1 MSSPQYPY
9 PPQPPQ
15 GYPPPPQSSN
25 LKTALAGGALVASL
39 AANVFLIFQVND
51 IRKEAAHTNE
61 VVQNEID
68 TLKENSTV
76 MTAAQKKHL
85 EELRDDLDSSKK
97 QLSQQAN
104 AAASQAKREALS
116 AVDESSKKSE
126 AEIQQTRQQVAQTNS
141 ALGEVKQKADSAN
154 ARISDVNTDV
164 AGVKTDLAGTKS
176 ELDKTKSELKKVSG
190 DLGITSGYVATNG
203 KEIEDLRRRGERNIV
218 EFSLKKQKNM
228 QKVGD
233 ISLRLDK
240 SDLKKNR
247 FTMIVLADDK
257 TVEKKDKTVNEPL
270 QFYVARS
277 LYEVVVNSVGKDQI
291 TGYLSTP
298 KYQTR

>member
-15 GYPPPPQSSN
+15 GSSMKN
-25 LKTALAGGALVASL
+25 ALAGGAIAASL
-39 AANVFLIFQVND
+39 AFNVFLLYQVND
-51 IRKEAAHTNE
+51 IRKEEAHRNE

-76 MTAAQKKHL
+76 MTSAQKKHL

-104 AAASQAKREALS
+104 QAASQAKKEALTFAEEQGKRLS
-116 AVDESSKKSE
+116 AEN
-126 AEIQQTRQQVAQTNS
+126 QQTKQAVAQTNS
-141 ALGEVKQKADSAN
+141 ALGEVKQKADTAN
-154 ARISDVNTDV
+154 ARITDVNTDV
-164 AGVKTDLAGTKS
+164 SGVKTDLAGTKS

-190 DLGITSGYVATNG
+190 DLGITSGYVATNS
-203 KEIEDLRRRGERNIV
+203 KEIEDLRRRGERNII
-218 EFSLKKQKNM
+218 EFSVKKQKNM

-247 FTMIVLADDK
+247 FTVLVLADDK

-270 QFYVARS
+270 QFYVAKS
-277 LYEVVVNSVGKDQI
+277 LYEVVVNQVGKDQI
-291 TGYLSTP
+291 SGYLSTP
-298 KYQTR
+298 KYQSR

>member
-15 GYPPPPQSSN
+15 SYPPPQGSN
-25 LKTALAGGALVASL
+25 IKMALAAGALVASL

-85 EELRDDLDSSKK
+85 EELRDDLDTSKK
-97 QLSQQAN
+97 QLSQQATQ
-104 AAASQAKREALS
+104 AASQAKREALS
-116 AVDESSKKSE
+116 AVDESSKKAD

-141 ALGEVKQKADSAN
+141 VLGEVNKKAETAN
-154 ARISDVNTDV
+154 AKLVDVNTDV

-190 DLGITSGYVATNG
+190 DLGITSGYVATNS

-228 QKVGD
+228 QKIGD
-233 ISLRLDK
+233 ISMRLDK

-247 FTMIVLADDK
+247 FTVMVLADDK

-270 QFYVARS
+270 QFYVAKS
-277 LYEVVVNSVGKDQI
+277 LYEVVINSVGKDQI
-291 TGYLSTP
+291 SGYLSTP
-298 KYQTR
+298 KYQSR

>member
-15 GYPPPPQSSN
+15 GSSM
-25 LKTALAGGALVASL
+25 KTALAGGAIAASL
-39 AANVFLIFQVND
+39 AFNAFLLYQVND
-51 IRKEAAHTNE
+51 IRKEADHRNE

-76 MTAAQKKHL
+76 MTSAQKKHL

-104 AAASQAKREALS
+104 QAASQAKKEALTYAEEQAKKLS
-116 AVDESSKKSE
+116 AEN
-126 AEIQQTRQQVAQTNS
+126 QQTKQAVAQTNT
-141 ALGEVKQKADSAN
+141 ALGEVTKKADTAN
-154 ARISDVNTDV
+154 ARIADVNSDVN
-164 AGVKTDLAGTKS
+164 GVKTDLAGTKS

-190 DLGITSGYVATNG
+190 DLGITSGYVATNS
-203 KEIEDLRRRGERNIV
+203 KEIEDLRRRGERNII
-218 EFSLKKQKNM
+218 EFSVKKQKNM

-247 FTMIVLADDK
+247 FTVIVLADDK

-270 QFYVARS
+270 QFYVAKS
-277 LYEVVVNSVGKDQI
+277 LYEVVVNQVGKDQI
-291 TGYLSTP
+291 SGYLSTP
-298 KYQTR
+298 KYQSR

>member
-15 GYPPPPQSSN
+15 GSGMKN
-25 LKTALAGGALVASL
+25 ALAGGAIAASL
-39 AANVFLIFQVND
+39 AFNAFLLYQVND
-51 IRKEAAHTNE
+51 IRKEEAHRNE

-104 AAASQAKREALS
+104 QAASQAKKEALTYTEEQAKKLS
-116 AVDESSKKSE
+116 AEN
-126 AEIQQTRQQVAQTNS
+126 QQTKQAVAQTNS
-141 ALGEVKQKADSAN
+141 ALGEVTKKADTAN
-154 ARISDVNTDV
+154 ARIADVNSDVN
-164 AGVKTDLAGTKS
+164 GVKTDLAGTKS

-190 DLGITSGYVATNG
+190 DLGITSGYVATNS
-203 KEIEDLRRRGERNIV
+203 KEIEDLRRRGERNII
-218 EFSLKKQKNM
+218 EFSVKKQKNM

-240 SDLKKNR
+240 SDQKKNR
-247 FTMIVLADDK
+247 FTVIVLADDK

-270 QFYVARS
+270 QFYVAKS

-291 TGYLSTP
+291 SGYLSTP
-298 KYQTR
+298 KYQSR